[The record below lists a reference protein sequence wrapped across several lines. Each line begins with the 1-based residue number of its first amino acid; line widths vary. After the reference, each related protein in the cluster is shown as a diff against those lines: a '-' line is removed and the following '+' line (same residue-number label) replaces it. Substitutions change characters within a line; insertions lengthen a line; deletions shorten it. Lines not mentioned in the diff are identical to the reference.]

1 MQYSWKLDGKDFEGY
16 PLQSRKLKP
25 LGRCL
30 GIIQKVIMINY
41 EQFKMIHF

>member
-1 MQYSWKLDGKDFEGY
+1 MLYSWKLDGKDFEGY

-30 GIIQKVIMINY
+30 GIIQKVNMINY